1 MQAFNAKCEKT
12 AARLKEVAGFMG
24 VNAENMTDEEG
35 AKAAIDAITKL
46 SESINIPSG
55 LAGLGVKE
63 EDFDTLATNALKDA
77 CSLTNPIQGT
87 HDDVKEILKASM

>member
-1 MQAFNAKCEKT
+1 MK
-12 AARLKEVAGFMG
+12 
-24 VNAENMTDEEG
+24 
-35 AKAAIDAITKL
+35 
-46 SESINIPSG
+46 NIPPVH
-55 LAGLGVKE
+55 AGLGVKE